1 MKLAIASV
9 FDTLP
14 PRGKSMRWNFGVF
27 MVVILILVAACAPV
41 FAHHGTA
48 AYDET
53 NRVTVK
59 GTVTQFL
66 WANPHTQIF
75 LDVNDD
81 KGGVTHWSTET
92 FSPGKLA
99 HMGWTKDS
107 LKPGDQVSITLNPAK
122 NGSPVGYL
130 LKLDFADG
138 RELGTQEQR

>member
-1 MKLAIASV
+1 MRLKLDAFLVA
-9 FDTLP
+9 
-14 PRGKSMRWNFGVF
+14 
-27 MVVILILVAACAPV
+27 ILIFVPAFAPV

-53 NRVTVK
+53 NRVTLK

-75 LDVNDD
+75 LDVKDD
-81 KGGVTHWSTET
+81 KGNITHWSTET

-99 HMGWTKDS
+99 HMGWTQDCI
-107 LKPGDQVSITLNPAK
+107 KPGDQVSITLNPAK

-130 LKLDFADG
+130 LKVVFADG

>member
-1 MKLAIASV
+1 MRVKLGA
-9 FDTLP
+9 FL
-14 PRGKSMRWNFGVF
+14 
-27 MVVILILVAACAPV
+27 VVILFFVPACFPV

-53 NRVTVK
+53 SRVTIK

-75 LDVNDD
+75 LDVKDD
-81 KGGVTHWSTET
+81 RGNITHWSTET

-99 HMGWTKDS
+99 HMGWSKDS
-107 LKPGDQVSITLNPAK
+107 IKAGDQLTITLNPAK

-130 LKLDFADG
+130 LKVILADG
-138 RELGTQEQR
+138 KELGTQEQR